1 MNNSGEN
8 IAEQAVSTPVEPKS
22 ITHTK
27 KSGAPSFPRSLREG
41 DFDLKAQ
48 RSRPSNSKSRPIHRN
63 PRPQTTTDL
72 PPKRRGEVAEAA
84 FLHKA
89 ASLGFS
95 ISKPWG
101 ESDRYDF
108 ILDCG
113 GYCWRVQV
121 KSAHTVPK
129 NGYTF
134 HACGNLPGQVYT
146 AKEIDF
152 FVAYIVPAD
161 AWYVLPIE
169 VFATV
174 RSVKL
179 FPSSQRPTRSRF
191 EKYRD
196 AWHYFGTPKTSDKQS
211 DTK

>member
-1 MNNSGEN
+1 M
-8 IAEQAVSTPVEPKS
+8 
-22 ITHTK
+22 
-27 KSGAPSFPRSLREG
+27 
-41 DFDLKAQ
+41 
-48 RSRPSNSKSRPIHRN
+48 
-63 PRPQTTTDL
+63 

-95 ISKPWG
+95 VSKPWG

-108 ILDCG
+108 ILDSG
-113 GYCWRVQV
+113 GHCWRVQV

-134 HACGNLPGQVYT
+134 HACGNLPGQTYT

-161 AWYVLPIE
+161 AWYVLPID
-169 VFATV
+169 VFRTI

-179 FPSSQRPTRSRF
+179 FPSSKRPTRSPF
-191 EKYRD
+191 EKYRE
-196 AWHYFGTPKTSDKQS
+196 AWHYFRSETLNQNPQ
-211 DTK
+211 TK

>member
-1 MNNSGEN
+1 M
-8 IAEQAVSTPVEPKS
+8 
-22 ITHTK
+22 
-27 KSGAPSFPRSLREG
+27 
-41 DFDLKAQ
+41 
-48 RSRPSNSKSRPIHRN
+48 
-63 PRPQTTTDL
+63 

-95 ISKPWG
+95 VSKPWG

-108 ILDCG
+108 IVDCG
-113 GYCWRVQV
+113 GHCWRVQV
-121 KSAHTVPK
+121 KSAHTIPK

-134 HACGNLPGQVYT
+134 HACGNLPGQTYT

-161 AWYVLPIE
+161 AWYVLPID
-169 VFATV
+169 VFSTI

-179 FPSSQRPTRSRF
+179 FPSSKRPTRSPF
-191 EKYRD
+191 EKYRE
-196 AWHYFGTPKTSDKQS
+196 A
-211 DTK
+211 